1 MSYDDITIDSLIEK
15 GSFKWSAYPGT
26 IGAWTAEMDFGVA
39 PAIRA
44 TLEQLDA
51 SDLYGYSTPAL
62 IRDMAQAT
70 AQFYN
75 DTYGWDVNPEW
86 VSPVSDVLTGM
97 QAVLSFYTEPGAKLV
112 LPTPAYM
119 PFLTMPKIHG
129 REIVEVPM
137 LRNEFGS
144 GDAKPTWTMDF
155 EAIDRALSTAGADGG
170 SGGLLVLCNPHNPI
184 GRVYTRGELEEL
196 SRIVEKHGAR
206 VFSDEIHAPLT
217 FTGHTHVPY
226 ASVNDVAANHTVTVT
241 SHSKSFNTPGL
252 KCAQIIFSN
261 EADFAIWGTH
271 GMFTGKS
278 AANPGLL
285 AAVAAYRDS
294 RDWLADTSAYLERN
308 RDALPGLLE
317 RHLPKAVYQPPEG
330 TYLAWIDLSAYDLGD
345 DLTSFFVDRARASII
360 DGALCGEAGRG
371 FIRLNMGTPLPIL
384 EEIVE
389 RLGAAVA
396 GKPVAPVGSGAE
408 SANSSEVTQAERVS
422 AEEGSA

>member
-317 RHLPKAVYQPPEG
+317 RHLPQAVYEPPEG

>member
-26 IGAWTAEMDFGVA
+26 IGAWTAEMDFGIA

-62 IRDMAQAT
+62 MRDMAQAT

-137 LRNEFGS
+137 LRNESGS

-226 ASVNDVAANHTVTVT
+226 ASINEAAANHTVTVT

-261 EADFAIWGTH
+261 EADFAIWATH

-317 RHLPKAVYQPPEG
+317 RHLPQAVYEPPEG

-345 DLTSFFVDRARASII
+345 DLTSFFVDRARVSII

-371 FIRLNMGTPLPIL
+371 FIRLNMGTSLPIL

-396 GKPVAPVGSGAE
+396 GTPVAPVGSVAE
-408 SANSSEVTQAERVS
+408 VADGSEAGQAGD
-422 AEEGSA
+422 AGEGSA

>member
-51 SDLYGYSTPAL
+51 RDLYGYSTPAL
-62 IRDMAQAT
+62 MRDMAQAT

-119 PFLTMPKIHG
+119 PFLTMPKLHG

-137 LRNEFGS
+137 LRNESGA
-144 GDAKPTWTMDF
+144 GDAERTWTMDF

-170 SGGLLVLCNPHNPI
+170 PGGLLVLCNPHNPI

-226 ASVNDVAANHTVTVT
+226 ASVNDTAANHTVTVT

-261 EADFAIWGTH
+261 ETDFATWGTH
-271 GMFTGKS
+271 GMFTAKS
-278 AANPGLL
+278 ASNPGLL

-317 RHLPKAVYQPPEG
+317 RHLPKAVSQPPEG

-345 DLTSFFVDRARASII
+345 DLTSFFVDRARVSII
-360 DGALCGEAGRG
+360 DGALCGKAGRG

-396 GKPVAPVGSGAE
+396 GTPVAPVGSGAGQAGDAGEE
-408 SANSSEVTQAERVS
+408 SA
-422 AEEGSA
+422 

>member
-51 SDLYGYSTPAL
+51 RDLYGYSTPAL
-62 IRDMAQAT
+62 MSDMAQAT

-119 PFLTMPKIHG
+119 PFLSMPKLHG

-137 LRNEFGS
+137 LRNEAGAGS
-144 GDAKPTWTMDF
+144 GAGTGEPAWSMDF

-184 GRVYTRGELEEL
+184 GRVYTRAELEEL

-217 FTGHTHVPY
+217 FSGHTHVPY
-226 ASVNDVAANHTVTVT
+226 ASINDTAANHTVTVT

-261 EADFAIWGTH
+261 EADVATWDTH

-317 RHLPKAVYQPPEG
+317 RHLPQAVYQPPEG
-330 TYLAWIDLSAYDLGD
+330 TYLAWIDLRAYDLGD
-345 DLTSFFVDRARASII
+345 DLTSFFVDRARVSII

-396 GKPVAPVGSGAE
+396 GEPVAPVG
-408 SANSSEVTQAERVS
+408 
-422 AEEGSA
+422 EGSA

>member
-62 IRDMAQAT
+62 MRDMAQAT

-137 LRNEFGS
+137 LRNESGS

-226 ASVNDVAANHTVTVT
+226 ASINEAAANHTVTVT

-345 DLTSFFVDRARASII
+345 DLTSFFVDRARVSII

-396 GKPVAPVGSGAE
+396 GTPVAQVGSGAE
-408 SANSSEVTQAERVS
+408 VADGSEAGQAGD
-422 AEEGSA
+422 AGEGSA

>member
-51 SDLYGYSTPAL
+51 RDLYGYSTPAL
-62 IRDMAQAT
+62 MSDMAQAT

-137 LRNEFGS
+137 LRNESGS

-155 EAIDRALSTAGADGG
+155 DAIDRALSTAGADSGP
-170 SGGLLVLCNPHNPI
+170 GGLLVLCNPHNPI

-226 ASVNDVAANHTVTVT
+226 ASVNDAAANHTVTVT

-261 EADFAIWGTH
+261 ETDFATWGTH

-317 RHLPKAVYQPPEG
+317 RHLPQAVYEPPEG

-345 DLTSFFVDRARASII
+345 DLTSFFVDRARVSII
-360 DGALCGEAGRG
+360 DGALCGKAGRG

-396 GKPVAPVGSGAE
+396 GTPVAPVGSGAE
-408 SANSSEVTQAERVS
+408 VAGEESA
-422 AEEGSA
+422 

>member
-1 MSYDDITIDSLIEK
+1 MSYDDITIDSLIEM

-62 IRDMAQAT
+62 MRDMAQAT

-137 LRNEFGS
+137 LRNESGS
-144 GDAKPTWTMDF
+144 GDAEPTWTIDF

-184 GRVYTRGELEEL
+184 GRVYTRGELQEL

-226 ASVNDVAANHTVTVT
+226 ASINEAAANHTVTVT

-261 EADFAIWGTH
+261 ENDVATWATH

-330 TYLAWIDLSAYDLGD
+330 TYLAWIDLSAYDLSD
-345 DLTSFFVDRARASII
+345 DLTSFFVDRARVSII
-360 DGALCGEAGRG
+360 DGALCGKAGRG

-396 GKPVAPVGSGAE
+396 GTPVAPVGSEAEVADGSGAG
-408 SANSSEVTQAERVS
+408 QAGD
-422 AEEGSA
+422 AGEGSA